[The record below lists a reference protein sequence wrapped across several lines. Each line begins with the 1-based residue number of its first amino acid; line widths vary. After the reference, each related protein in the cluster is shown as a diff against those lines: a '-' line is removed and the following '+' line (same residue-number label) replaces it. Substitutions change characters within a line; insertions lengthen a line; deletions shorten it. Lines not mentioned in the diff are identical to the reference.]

1 MKVIMKYVLKNMW
14 EKKGRTLLIV
24 IAVMLSTSIFFST
37 QSLSKNLEN
46 IYLNVIRKDFGS
58 ADISI
63 SSGSSQKSQLFEMD
77 EINKIKSDYESV
89 TGVFYATGFYKHKKE
104 NLQVKLCGYNSC
116 SDLDDVN
123 PVVIKEG

>member
-1 MKVIMKYVLKNMW
+1 M
-14 EKKGRTLLIV
+14 

-77 EINKIKSDYESV
+77 EINKIK
-89 TGVFYATGFYKHKKE
+89 
-104 NLQVKLCGYNSC
+104 
-116 SDLDDVN
+116 
-123 PVVIKEG
+123 